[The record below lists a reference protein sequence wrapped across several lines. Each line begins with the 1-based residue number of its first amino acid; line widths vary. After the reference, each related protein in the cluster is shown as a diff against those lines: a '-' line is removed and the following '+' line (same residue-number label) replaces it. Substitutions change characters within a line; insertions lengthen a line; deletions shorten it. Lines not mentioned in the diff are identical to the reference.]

1 MGLLQERDGRVGLTE
16 LARTHLVP
24 DAPFDVGYYVG
35 LMAENPGVRAMVE
48 RLRTNRPAGS
58 GDLDGPGVAYIFR
71 EGIVS
76 AMDRDAS
83 ARHLTLALA
92 ARARNV
98 APALARALPLPGAKR
113 LLDVGGGSGLYAV
126 AYLQAQPG
134 LEAVIWDRPEVL
146 KVADQL
152 AREQGVADRLTLVP
166 GDMFTDPVPP
176 GCDVHLLSNILH
188 DWDEA
193 DCQRLVARLADALP
207 AGGQIVVH
215 DVFLNDDLAGP
226 LGTALYSAALF
237 SLTEGRAY
245 SAREYRTWLRVAGLE
260 PSETIV
266 PTLVSCGALVARG
279 AS

>member
-1 MGLLQERDGRVGLTE
+1 
-16 LARTHLVP
+16 
-24 DAPFDVGYYVG
+24 
-35 LMAENPGVRAMVE
+35 
-48 RLRTNRPAGS
+48 
-58 GDLDGPGVAYIFR
+58 
-71 EGIVS
+71 
-76 AMDRDAS
+76 MDRDAS

-98 APALARALPLPGAKR
+98 APALALALPLWGAKR
-113 LLDVGGGSGLYAV
+113 LLDVGGGSGLYAM

-152 AREQGVADRLTLVP
+152 AREQGVSDRLTLVP
-166 GDMFTDPVPP
+166 GDMFADPVPS

-207 AGGQIVVH
+207 AGGQIVIH
-215 DVFLNDDLAGP
+215 DVFLNDALDGP
-226 LGTALYSAALF
+226 LSIALYSAALF

-245 SAREYRTWLRVAGLE
+245 SAREYRTWLRAAGLQ

-279 AS
+279 AA